1 MCNILQITLIMANGI
16 RKNNRVLATKTFI
29 VQLLEDI
36 FQRGKAASL
45 LQSGLNFLCKVLT
58 SYKCLGEVKESEEEP
73 DLTHFCIALSG
84 TLAVCIDYRNKI
96 WGWDCSE

>member
-1 MCNILQITLIMANGI
+1 MGSGRIKA
-16 RKNNRVLATKTFI
+16 NRVLATKTFI

-45 LQSGLNFLCKVLT
+45 FQSGLNFLCKVLT
-58 SYKCLGEVKESEEEP
+58 SHKCLGEVEESEEKP
-73 DLTHFCIALSG
+73 DLTHFCTALSG